1 MRLLIASL
9 ALVVGCSCQ
18 AHESIG
24 EARRLD
30 FPKLADGRFVL
41 PVDLHT
47 HTVFSDGAVWPD
59 IRVREAERDAL
70 FAVAVTEHLEPKG
83 QKHRADIPHP
93 DRNRSFEIAL
103 AAANEPA
110 AGAVSSV
117 KVING
122 AEITKAM
129 PPGHMN
135 AVFLRDANALLS
147 EDPDQQLSAA
157 KSQGAFVFWNH
168 PFFWEDKP
176 DGIAQ
181 LFPVHREWIA
191 KGMIHGVEVA
201 NGADASDAAFQIALE
216 HNLTVLGVSDT
227 HGLVD
232 WEYKLE
238 RGQKRTVTLVLS
250 GEATLEGVKR
260 SLFAGHTVALENDTM
275 IGRPEHV
282 QAIVEGMLR
291 LEAGKYMP
299 NSTVIAARIV
309 NSSPVQFILENV
321 GQEHIYQGTNVWI
334 IPPKSSYEL
343 MVSNV
348 ADAQQLGLTL
358 RVVNAH
364 IAPRKALELRLM
376 GQRAS
381 AVESR

>member
-1 MRLLIASL
+1 MRNSLWVLALIA
-9 ALVVGCSCQ
+9 ACPPGH
-18 AHESIG
+18 AHESIAA
-24 EARRLD
+24 ARRLD

-83 QKHRADIPHP
+83 QKHRADIPHRN
-93 DRNRSFEIAL
+93 RNRSFEIAA
-103 AAANEPA
+103 AAANEPTT
-110 AGAVSSV
+110 GSTGSSV

-147 EDPDQQLSAA
+147 DDPDQQLAA
-157 KSQGAFVFWNH
+157 ARSQGAFVFWNH

-181 LFPVHREWIA
+181 LFPMHRDWIA
-191 KGMIHGVEVA
+191 RGMIHGVEVA
-201 NGADASDAAFQIALE
+201 NGIDASDAAFQIALDN
-216 HNLTVLGVSDT
+216 NLAILGVSDT
-227 HGLVD
+227 HGLID
-232 WEYKLE
+232 WEYQLE

-250 GEATLEGVKR
+250 QEPTLDGVKR
-260 SLFAGHTVALENDTM
+260 ALFAGQTVALENDTL

-282 QAIVEGMLR
+282 EAVVAGALR
-291 LEAGKYMP
+291 LETGKYMP
-299 NSTVIAARIV
+299 NSTVVSARIV
-309 NSSPVQFILENV
+309 NASPIQFILENI
-321 GQEHIYQGTNVWI
+321 GKEHLYQGTNVWI
-334 IPPKSSYEL
+334 IPPRSSYDL
-343 MVSNV
+343 MISDVPDVRS
-348 ADAQQLGLTL
+348 LGLSL

-364 IAPRKALELRLM
+364 VAPRRSLEIRLTPHP
-376 GQRAS
+376 AP
-381 AVESR
+381 E

>member
-1 MRLLIASL
+1 MRNPWLL
-9 ALVVGCSCQ
+9 ALLVAAFPSA
-18 AHESIG
+18 AHESTA

-93 DRNRSFEIAL
+93 NRNRSFEIAF
-103 AAANEPA
+103 AAANEPTGGS
-110 AGAVSSV
+110 AGSSV

-147 EDPDQQLSAA
+147 EDPNRQLSAA
-157 KSQGAFVFWNH
+157 KEQGAFVFWNH

-181 LFPVHREWIA
+181 LFPMHRDWIA
-191 KGMIHGVEVA
+191 KGLIHGVEVA
-201 NGADASDAAFQIALE
+201 NGIDASDAAFQIALD
-216 HNLTVLGVSDT
+216 HNLTVLGVSDM
-227 HGLVD
+227 HGLID

-238 RGQKRTVTLVLS
+238 HGQKRTVTLVLS
-250 GEATLEGVKR
+250 QEPTLDAVKR
-260 SLFAGHTVALENDTM
+260 SLFAGQTVALENDTL

-282 QAIVEGMLR
+282 EAVVAGALR
-291 LEAGKYMP
+291 LETGKYMP

-309 NSSPVQFILENV
+309 NTSPIQFILENI
-321 GQEHIYQGTNVWI
+321 GKEHLYQGTNVWI
-334 IPPKSSYEL
+334 VPPKSSYEL

-348 ADAQQLGLTL
+348 SDVRSLGLSL

-364 IAPRKALELRLM
+364 VAPRKSLEIRLT
-376 GQRAS
+376 AT
-381 AVESR
+381 AAPE